1 MATPSLLYSII
12 TMTSEDLITI
22 IYISTYTCTHVHVC
36 TFHFFVH
43 FFICIFYH
51 INAFTHQVTKSGSVY
66 KAYQIHYIGI
76 NPICLCCKYA
86 LSLSWI
92 RHRWLPLKICEPCTG
107 LFSTP
112 SPTKPPPPPPLPH
125 SPKKY
130 TMTVFTETWHHEIIK
145 TFIDCDICCLYKY
158 LNFEHTL

>member
-112 SPTKPPPPPPLPH
+112 SPTKPPPPPPPPH
-125 SPKKY
+125 PFLTPQKNILWQFSRKHGIMKLLKHSLIVISVVY
-130 TMTVFTETWHHEIIK
+130 INI
-145 TFIDCDICCLYKY
+145 
-158 LNFEHTL
+158 

>member
-22 IYISTYTCTHVHVC
+22 IYISTYTCTHIYVC

-66 KAYQIHYIGI
+66 KAYQIHYMVSIRFVCVV
-76 NPICLCCKYA
+76 NT
-86 LSLSWI
+86 LSLSFVNKTSLITVKNMWALYRI
-92 RHRWLPLKICEPCTG
+92 VFNTLPNQ
-107 LFSTP
+107 TP
-112 SPTKPPPPPPLPH
+112 APTTPHPFLTPPKNIL
-125 SPKKY
+125 
-130 TMTVFTETWHHEIIK
+130 W
-145 TFIDCDICCLYKY
+145 
-158 LNFEHTL
+158 

>member
-66 KAYQIHYIGI
+66 KAYQIHYMVSIRFVCVV
-76 NPICLCCKYA
+76 NT
-86 LSLSWI
+86 LSLSFVNKTSLITVKNMWALYRI
-92 RHRWLPLKICEPCTG
+92 VFNTLPNQTPAPTIPP
-107 LFSTP
+107 TP
-112 SPTKPPPPPPLPH
+112 SSLPPKIYYDSFH
-125 SPKKY
+125 GNMASWNY
-130 TMTVFTETWHHEIIK
+130 
-145 TFIDCDICCLYKY
+145 
-158 LNFEHTL
+158 

>member
-66 KAYQIHYIGI
+66 KAYQIHYMVSIRFVCVV
-76 NPICLCCKYA
+76 NT
-86 LSLSWI
+86 LSLSFVNKTSLITVKNMWALYRI
-92 RHRWLPLKICEPCTG
+92 VFNTLPNQ
-107 LFSTP
+107 TP
-112 SPTKPPPPPPLPH
+112 APTPHPFLTPPKNIL
-125 SPKKY
+125 
-130 TMTVFTETWHHEIIK
+130 W
-145 TFIDCDICCLYKY
+145 
-158 LNFEHTL
+158 

>member
-1 MATPSLLYSII
+1 MYTYICMYFSFFCSFLY
-12 TMTSEDLITI
+12 L
-22 IYISTYTCTHVHVC
+22 Y
-36 TFHFFVH
+36 
-43 FFICIFYH
+43 FYH

-112 SPTKPPPPPPLPH
+112 SPTKPPPPPLPH
-125 SPKKY
+125 PPKKY
-130 TMTVFTETWHHEIIK
+130 TMIVFTETWHHEIIK